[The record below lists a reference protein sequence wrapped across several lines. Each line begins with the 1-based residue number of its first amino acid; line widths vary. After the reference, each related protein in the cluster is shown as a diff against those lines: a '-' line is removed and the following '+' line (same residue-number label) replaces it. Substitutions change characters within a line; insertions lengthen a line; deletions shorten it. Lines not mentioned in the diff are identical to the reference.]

1 MTYTRGGKG
10 VDQYR
15 QVNAQT
21 SVDAADPHRLIQ
33 MLMEGALEKI
43 AKAKQYMA
51 NKNTSEKGRHVSW
64 AISII
69 DGLRLSLDKEKG
81 GDIAVNLDALYDYMT
96 RRLVLANAENN
107 PAMLDEVIS
116 LIKEVKA
123 GWDAIPEEVRRNP
136 QASVSSQSVTPA
148 VPSPAA
154 AAVKR

>member
-21 SVDAADPHRLIQ
+21 SVEAADPHRLIQ

-43 AKAKQYMA
+43 TKAKQYMA
-51 NKNTSEKGRHVSW
+51 NKNTPEKGRHVSW

-81 GDIAVNLDALYDYMT
+81 GEIATNLDALYDYMT
-96 RRLVLANAENN
+96 RRLVMANAENS

-136 QASVSSQSVTPA
+136 QAPTSSPNATQTVTSSA
-148 VPSPAA
+148 I
-154 AAVKR
+154 AVKR